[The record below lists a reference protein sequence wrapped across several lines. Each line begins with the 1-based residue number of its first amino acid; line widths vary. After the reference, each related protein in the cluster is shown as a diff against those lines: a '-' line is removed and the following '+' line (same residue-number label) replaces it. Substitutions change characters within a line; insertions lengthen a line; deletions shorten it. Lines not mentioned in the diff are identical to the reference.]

1 MIEHHEKEI
10 ATDHKIEEEIEMKG
24 FVEREKVRQAEQE
37 EQAKEA
43 REKLEVELENDGKV
57 RLDDICGK

>member
-1 MIEHHEKEI
+1 
-10 ATDHKIEEEIEMKG
+10 MKG